1 VGFLSLILSQTT
13 LFVGSASR
21 QNKNE
26 LIRIVVHR
34 VCEVNMNVMS
44 RYTGVPGKGLS
55 ASTLKSPALKSPVKS
70 PQFGLVI
77 NVSSHE
83 KQLGGFYSTALVNRL
98 NGKPPEVSLNIGG
111 LAIPKG
117 FSLDVAPQLNGEAT
131 TFHSWVDPNVNT
143 VIADLPG
150 TMPHASL
157 YAKLMNAL
165 SDTQAAHPLP
175 NENYIHALQ
184 TIQNAFSQ
192 KPNFDISF

>member
-1 VGFLSLILSQTT
+1 
-13 LFVGSASR
+13 
-21 QNKNE
+21 
-26 LIRIVVHR
+26 
-34 VCEVNMNVMS
+34 MNVIS
-44 RYTGVPGKGLS
+44 RFTGVQGNGFAAPK
-55 ASTLKSPALKSPVKS
+55 LKNPAKS

-77 NVSSHE
+77 NISSHE

-98 NGKPPEVSLNIGG
+98 NGKPLENTQSHGG
-111 LAIPKG
+111 IAMPAG
-117 FSLDVAPQLNGEAT
+117 FSLDVLPQLNGEAT

-150 TMPHASL
+150 TLPHASL

-175 NENYIHALQ
+175 NENYIQALK

-192 KPNFDISF
+192 KANLDISF